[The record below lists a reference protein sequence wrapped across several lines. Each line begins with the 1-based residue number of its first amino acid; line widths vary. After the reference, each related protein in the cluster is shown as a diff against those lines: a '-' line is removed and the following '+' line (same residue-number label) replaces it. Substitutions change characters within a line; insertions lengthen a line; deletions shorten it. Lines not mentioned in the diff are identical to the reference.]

1 MRLTLA
7 LILTAALA
15 GPTLAEKPAKPGK
28 GKPAHAVGLH
38 CPPGL
43 AKKNPPC
50 VPPGLARADRD
61 DDWHGYR
68 VGDRI
73 LDDYVWLRD
82 PWRYGIAD
90 PGTYWRVGDM
100 VFRVD
105 GETGEVLAVLGAL
118 AALLD

>member
-7 LILTAALA
+7 LILSAALA
-15 GPTLAEKPAKPGK
+15 GPALAEKPAKPGK
-28 GKPAHAVGLH
+28 GKPAHSAGLH

-50 VPPGLARADRD
+50 VPPGQVAT
-61 DDWHGYR
+61 GYR

-105 GETGEVLAVLGAL
+105 GKTGEVLAVLGAL
-118 AALLD
+118 AALLG